1 MVGHAFLPAEI
12 PAVSAE
18 TMATRTPLNEAE
30 PQQYSGQ
37 TSRRRRRRH
46 QPPRAPQ
53 SGQWQVPDQRE
64 LQIEPPLQ
72 QPQPREPPRQWRVQP
87 DQELPAQL
95 TEQIR
100 LCQQRWRQQPQHF
113 LAPRRSPSP
122 FEYSDDPGSLACDG
136 EAEPL
141 CPQPRRAYLP
151 LPVTPQPERPGSPS
165 SPDHTGQQELREL
178 MSGKKPGWFD
188 GERSLESPLLS
199 TVSTSAGPTPS
210 IDEMAAVLPWPL
222 DYVDRPASAQS
233 TLSFPDSEVAHVAD
247 NGPPRVEEPTL
258 PAQDR
263 KVFVGG
269 VPQDLGQDDLYA
281 IFSEYAGVKKAWLQK
296 CRTTNTSGPCAPQN
310 HRGFGF
316 IIFHEAAAVEKLLG
330 NRFSRFIVLRTGRRL
345 EVKRALSSNK
355 ITLGP
360 SWQREEGSSAASSRR
375 PSEHIQAPP
384 QASSPPPAQVASWQG
399 CPLPRS
405 PGASVSESPTSMPME
420 AAPPSTLGPSWS
432 LSPVASSTWIQN
444 PDESTPRLTSM
455 MRVGGQSLESP
466 SVSLPAGPQ
475 TLLGVVPASPAVL
488 LSGLPLMASESCR
501 RHPGME
507 HSTKDWETILLQ
519 AMPDHYDD

>member
-1 MVGHAFLPAEI
+1 MVGQAFLSAEM
-12 PAVSAE
+12 PAVTTE

-30 PQQYSGQ
+30 PQQFSGQ

-53 SGQWQVPDQRE
+53 SGQWQLQDQHE
-64 LQIEPPLQ
+64 PQKQPPLQ
-72 QPQPREPPRQWRVQP
+72 QPQPSEPPQWQVQP

-95 TEQIR
+95 TEQLR
-100 LCQQRWRQQPQHF
+100 LCQQRWRQQPQHVV
-113 LAPRRSPSP
+113 APHRPPSP
-122 FEYSDDPGSLACDG
+122 FESSDDLGFLAGDG

-141 CPQPRRAYLP
+141 CPQPRRAFVP
-151 LPVTPQPERPGSPS
+151 FPVTPQPERPGSPC
-165 SPDHTGQQELREL
+165 SPDHLGQQELREL
-178 MSGKKPGWFD
+178 MSGTKPGWLD
-188 GERSLESPLLS
+188 ADRSLESPLLS

-210 IDEMAAVLPWPL
+210 IDEMATVMPWPL
-222 DYVDRPASAQS
+222 DFGDRPASAQS
-233 TLSFPDSEVAHVAD
+233 TLSFPDSDAHVAD
-247 NGPPRVEEPTL
+247 NYPSRSEEATL

-269 VPQDLGQDDLYA
+269 VPQDLGQDELYA

-296 CRTTNTSGPCAPQN
+296 CRTTNASGPCAPQN

-375 PSEHIQAPP
+375 PSEHNHVPP
-384 QASSPPPAQVASWQG
+384 QASSPPLTQVASWQG

-405 PGASVSESPTSMPME
+405 PGVSVSEPAASMPTE
-420 AAPPSTLGPSWS
+420 AASSPSQGPSWS
-432 LSPVASSTWIQN
+432 LSQVGSGTWIQN
-444 PDESTPRLTSM
+444 PDDATPRFSSM
-455 MRVGGQSLESP
+455 MRVGGPLESP
-466 SVSLPAGPQ
+466 SVSVPAGPQ

-488 LSGLPLMASESCR
+488 LSGLPLMASESSR
-501 RHPGME
+501 RHHPSME
-507 HSTKDWETILLQ
+507 HSPVDWETILLQ